1 MATTPTSGRFQPYI
15 LEPGSPSAF
24 ACFGTWENAKTCAP
38 IPEVDDPLDGC
49 SQSAECRRYTLEQN
63 PPTTRFRV
71 KPRRDGRFEIQQ
83 FRDFIR
89 DQSGYHMDIV
99 DGQITITYPG
109 KRAVPKSKRF
119 FLHVKHLEEAKLDV
133 DGEFE
138 LIMSLEKMV
147 LRQAGELVPQQSFRR
162 ARPADDDPEARRR
175 RIAEKLRKKASEDA
189 RSKDDVDDD
198 LDIDIDIDED
208 DIDIDLDDDD
218 DDDDEEE
225 EDDEEE
231 DDSDDAEVVSDD
243 DDDDDEDDEDDIDAD
258 VVVDDE
264 ELIVEADPDSDD
276 GESDDDE
283 DDEEEGS
290 APAS

>member
-24 ACFGTWENAKTCAP
+24 ACFGTWENAKTCSP
-38 IPEVDDPLDGC
+38 IAEVDDPLDGC

-89 DQSGYHMDIV
+89 EQSGYHMDII

-147 LRQAGELVPQQSFRR
+147 LRQAGELVAPQSFRR
-162 ARPADDDPEARRR
+162 VRPVDDDPEARRR

-198 LDIDIDIDED
+198 DLDIDIDIDED

-218 DDDDEEE
+218 DDDDDSVEDDEAEEEEVEEEEEESDDEEE
-225 EDDEEE
+225 ED
-231 DDSDDAEVVSDD
+231 
-243 DDDDDEDDEDDIDAD
+243 IDD

-264 ELIVEADPDSDD
+264 ELIVGADPDGEEEVEEED
-276 GESDDDE
+276 G
-283 DDEEEGS
+283 DEEEE
-290 APAS
+290 APVEE

>member
-24 ACFGTWENAKTCAP
+24 SCFGTWENSRTCLP
-38 IPEVDDPLDGC
+38 IAEVDDALDGC

-71 KPRRDGRFEIQQ
+71 KPRRDGRFELQQ

-89 DQSGYHMDIV
+89 EQSGYHMDITE
-99 DGQITITYPG
+99 GLITITYPG

-119 FLHVKHLEEAKLDV
+119 FLHVKHLEEANLDV

-147 LRQAGELVPQQSFRR
+147 LRQATALSATSGARR
-162 ARPADDDPEARRR
+162 TRPVDDDPEARRR

-189 RSKDDVDDD
+189 RSKDDVDDE

-208 DIDIDLDDDD
+208 DLDIDLDDDD
-218 DDDDEEE
+218 DDDDDDVEEE
-225 EDDEEE
+225 EADDADDDAESSDDEEVVAVDDE
-231 DDSDDAEVVSDD
+231 DELDVTAAPGE
-243 DDDDDEDDEDDIDAD
+243 DDDEDDDDDGD
-258 VVVDDE
+258 DDE
-264 ELIVEADPDSDD
+264 EIVSE
-276 GESDDDE
+276 
-283 DDEEEGS
+283 
-290 APAS
+290 